1 MTINFIKGPPPP
13 EEETMKNLRP
23 CVAQWFKEKFG
34 EMTPPQTYAIPLIHE
49 NKSTLIFSP
58 TGSGKT
64 LAAFLSMID
73 MLYAMGERGE
83 LQETVYVLYVSPLR
97 ALNNDIKRNLMVP
110 LEGIREL
117 SRKSDLELPVIN
129 VAVRTGDTPQSE
141 RSKMLRHP
149 PHILITTPETL
160 AIVLTS
166 PKFSQKLKTIKWVI
180 VDEIHELCDSKRGVH
195 LSLSL
200 ERLQHLVGED
210 KEFIRVGCSAT
221 QAPVEEI
228 AKFLVGYR
236 DDGSF
241 RDCNIVD
248 VYSTKSL
255 DIRVTTPVSNLAFAS
270 YDSATDKMYEFLKD
284 QIDSHT
290 TTLIF
295 TNTRSGTERIAFR
308 LKELYGD
315 ENVDHLAAHHGSLS
329 RDTRLDVEDR
339 LKRGLLRAAVS
350 STSLELGID
359 IGYIDLVCQIGSPKS
374 VAKGLQRIGRAGHA
388 LHETSIGRLVVF
400 DLDDLVECT
409 VLVRSAYDG
418 KIDRV
423 AIPRNCL
430 DVLAQHL
437 VGMSIESRWTLTDA
451 YQLIKRSYCYHDL
464 PNEDF
469 MGVLK
474 YLAGEHVSLE
484 ERGVYR
490 KIWFDEEQQIFGRK
504 RGSRMIYYLNIG
516 TIPEEANYRVLLE
529 EYRNPLGQLS
539 ESFVERLQPGDIFV
553 LGGRAFEF
561 RRTSGMRVYV
571 RPAFGRRPTVPSWT
585 GEMLPRSFDL
595 SCDIGR
601 FRQTLADKIRKDGID
616 ATRKWLLREYR
627 IDEGSVESILVYF
640 RNQLAITGTV
650 PTDKRVMIEGYID
663 KKSRLNIVF
672 HSVYGRRVNDA
683 LSRAYAYAISRM
695 VKANVGTAILD
706 DGFVI
711 TLPAGRMIDLG
722 KISSLVTPGNF
733 EEFIRK
739 AIRKTELFKQ
749 RFRHCAV
756 RSFMVLRMYKG
767 WEISVSRQ
775 QARSV
780 KVLDLLE
787 ETEDFPVVKETYR
800 EILEDVMD
808 LPNAMSVIK
817 GINTEDIEFRVL
829 PLTDVP
835 SPFSHSLILVGAED
849 VVLMEDREALLRELH
864 RQVLSRVVGE
874 AGESLF
880 SENTAQTLYNQRQ
893 HLTPET
899 QGKTKEDILPILHD
913 IGPVEMFRD
922 TYPTILN
929 RMAVEP
935 EIVKN
940 WSEELI
946 DEGRVIIIRT
956 PKGELQGVTSS
967 DFTMY
972 YHVYRS
978 SPSEQD
984 ELEKNVLKALEER
997 PLKSS
1002 ELLELLKVKLGELRR
1017 ALRKLERAMLVV
1029 RSKYSLKGSHKE
1041 ENLETTWNL
1050 LSKHLPKPIF
1060 AKLETVDPEDRREEA
1075 VKQLLWSLGPC
1086 VPSEVGSKLNM
1097 PEDDAEKILK
1107 RLERMGIVFSG
1118 YFLPSKPPNQYLLAE
1133 DRELLR
1139 QLEKTK
1145 EPTRIPEIAV
1155 TQLVLEKQHLTSST
1169 RGKGEDGIVKIVGEL
1184 GPIQTHRALYHRI
1197 ENFDID
1203 SLRRL
1208 WGSEKRIVVGRF
1220 TERGLSY
1227 IRTDDLPIY
1236 IALHETNRSNLS
1248 DIDKIILNTIERENP
1263 IGKGRIIA
1271 LTGFSKSTVEESLQ
1285 KLEESL
1291 LTVRTT
1297 PYEMEMESQPLVLY
1311 EPVENYNYQVQKI
1324 ARSEAL
1330 RTLVLR
1336 VIEGQGL
1343 ITIQGIIAL
1352 TNLPYDEVESTLST
1366 LRKEGM
1372 ILSGQFIE
1380 GIPIE
1385 TYVVARDLQRLK
1397 EIAKDTGERD
1407 LRDNEAPFG
1416 GKIIVDILSNLDPFT
1431 WRVAQQLTDLY
1442 GSAYLNPI
1450 VVDGELLGAADVRVT
1465 QDLLHV
1471 ADLKISDIL
1480 FEKPDLVKKIG
1491 ARFIDIAS
1499 YYGLMAAEV
1508 ELIWGQPAVSEK
1520 NEKIVKV
1527 FTELGYEIVGDRL
1540 CWGETPS
1547 EIFDEQVVREFQF
1560 RKQHVHPETRGRT
1573 KEDVYKILQD
1583 LGGVW
1588 TPWED
1593 KLNIRVEGLRKE
1605 WVEELI
1611 KKDRLLL
1618 EDTLLGLRSMLVPVK
1633 DWSTDWWA
1641 SKTPLKLSED
1651 AFRLLDIIKWNS
1663 PISKKVLI
1671 RKSMMHELDVDHL
1684 LSTLTHM
1691 RMALNIGSVAQTSIW
1706 VPTDQWFPSTIRLEE
1721 YVEPHEARRRIIS
1734 RVLGSLGPLT
1744 VSQLRELTGFH
1755 SRQVRLVLTE
1765 LKDQGRVGLG
1775 RFLKSPRTQ
1784 IQFVTLEDLDELHS
1798 LASKP
1803 REEGYKRITGA
1814 LTVPPGDPLY
1824 YALKDEIKSMFRIG
1838 WCYTIVIDGS
1848 MVAAL
1853 KMKGAKKTHFI
1864 ISDLLTLEKNA
1875 DDKEIMN
1882 GIIDQIDETARSV
1895 GSIDIEL
1902 KQINSKAIAY
1912 EGNQHI
1918 VESFKQRGYKAGGL
1932 VLYKAFSMAVQPSG
1946 KEVFA
1951 EDVCREFLMRRQH
1964 LSPQCKAKGKE
1975 GILRILHDIGR
1986 VHWSDSLALRTDRFN
2001 PNDLDEL
2008 ELRDRK
2014 IIHGRFLSE
2023 GLTMV
2028 PTDELLDY
2036 YYASRPPSLILGY
2049 DDERILEA
2057 LTKSGPLDEKEL
2069 SEKTNQDGA
2078 SIRRSIENVEKAARV
2093 IKIRRDDS
2101 LYSSDGWLYDVVDH
2115 YLPKGAADFENISP
2129 KDARKRIIS
2138 KFLGANGPVSL
2149 KQIEEW
2155 SHMELAEVKS
2165 TLSELEAEGRIASN
2179 VYIEGVSGR
2188 RYVRKEDLPEL
2199 RMLEELYLSQKLG
2212 NGTPFYVTLPDSDPV
2227 VKTWKDELLTRFT
2240 IGLIELGADYY
2251 TLTLKSGSPVAAMQV
2266 HYEMNTLRIHDV
2278 EILGDAKEE
2287 TIQAIIK
2294 EIEGTARESRKL
2306 EIQIEHIT
2314 GRGVT
2319 DKLNKQQLDRFIKDG
2334 YRVTK
2339 EVLHKKL

>member
-1 MTINFIKGPPPP
+1 MTINFIKEPPPP
-13 EEETMKNLRP
+13 EVETLKALRP
-23 CVAQWFKEKFG
+23 YVAQWFKEKFG
-34 EMTPPQTYAIPLIHE
+34 DMTPPQRYAIPLIQE

-73 MLYAMGERGE
+73 MLFSMGEKGE
-83 LQETVYVLYVSPLR
+83 LQDTVYVLYVSPLR

-110 LEGIREL
+110 LEGIREV
-117 SRKSDLELPVIN
+117 SRKSNLELPIIN

-160 AIVLTS
+160 SIVLTS

-200 ERLQHLVGED
+200 ERLQHLVGEE

-255 DIRVTTPVSNLAFAS
+255 DIGVKTPVSNLAYAS
-270 YDSATDKMYEFLKD
+270 YDSATDRMYEFLKE

-295 TNTRSGTERIAFR
+295 TNTRSGTERIAFK

-339 LKRGLLRAAVS
+339 LKRGLLKAAVS

-409 VLVRSAYDG
+409 VLVKSAYDG
-418 KIDRV
+418 KIDRI

-437 VGMSIESRWTLTDA
+437 VGMSIESRWTPADA
-451 YQLIKRSYCYHDL
+451 LQLVRRSYCYHDL
-464 PNEDF
+464 SNEDF
-469 MGVLK
+469 MSVLK

-490 KIWFDEEQQIFGRK
+490 KIWFDDEQQIFGRK

-553 LGGRAFEF
+553 LGGRAYEF

-595 SCDIGR
+595 SCEIGK
-601 FRQTLADKIRKDGID
+601 FRQALADKIRKDGLD
-616 ATRKWLLREYR
+616 ATRKWLLSEYR
-627 IDEGSVESILVYF
+627 IDEGSIESILVYF

-650 PTDKRVMIEGYID
+650 PTDKRIMIEGYID
-663 KKSRLNIVF
+663 KKSRLNVVF

-683 LSRAYAYAISRM
+683 LSRAYAYAISRV

-711 TLPAGRMIDLG
+711 TLPSGRMIDLAR
-722 KISSLVTPGNF
+722 IPSLVTPENV

-775 QARSV
+775 QTRAI

-787 ETEDFPVVKETYR
+787 GMENFPVVKETYR

-808 LPNAMSVIK
+808 LPNALSVIK
-817 GINTEDIEFRVL
+817 GASTGEIDYRVL

-874 AGESLF
+874 AGEALF
-880 SENTAQTLYNQRQ
+880 SENTVQTLYNQRQ

-899 QGKTKEDILPILHD
+899 QGKTKEDILQILRD
-913 IGPVEMFRD
+913 IGPAEVFKD

-929 RMAVEP
+929 RLNVEP
-935 EIVKN
+935 EAIAR

-946 DEGRVIIIRT
+946 EEGRVIIIRT
-956 PKGELQGVTSS
+956 PKGELHGVSTS

-972 YHVYRS
+972 YHIFRS
-978 SPSEQD
+978 SPTEPD
-984 ELEKNVLKALEER
+984 DLERSVLKALEVKPLR
-997 PLKSS
+997 TADLLKS
-1002 ELLELLKVKLGELRR
+1002 LNAKPTELRR
-1017 ALRKLERAMLVV
+1017 ALRRLERSMLVV
-1029 RSKYSLKGSHKE
+1029 RSRYSLKGSAKE
-1041 ENLETTWNL
+1041 ESLETSWNL
-1050 LSKHLPKPIF
+1050 LSKHLPTTIY
-1060 AKLETVDPEDRREEA
+1060 ARLEEVDPEDEKENA
-1075 VKQLLWSLGPC
+1075 VKRLLWSYGPC
-1086 VPSEVGSKLNM
+1086 MPSEVGSQLNM
-1097 PEDDAEKILK
+1097 LEDESERILK
-1107 RLERMGIVFSG
+1107 RLERMGEVFSG
-1118 YFLPSKPPNQYLLAE
+1118 YFVPSKPPSQYLLAE

-1139 QLEKTK
+1139 QLEKSK
-1145 EPTRIPEIAV
+1145 EPTRIPETVV
-1155 TQLVLEKQHLTSST
+1155 TQLVLEKQHLSSGT
-1169 RGKGEDGIVKIVGEL
+1169 RGRGEEDIVKIIGEL

-1197 ENFDID
+1197 ENFDLD
-1203 SLRRL
+1203 SLRKL
-1208 WGSEKRIVVGRF
+1208 WANDKRIVVGRF
-1220 TERGLSY
+1220 TQRGLSY

-1236 IALHETNRSNLS
+1236 IALRESDRRTLS
-1248 DIDKIILNTIERENP
+1248 DIDKVILSTIERENP

-1271 LTGFSKSTVEESLQ
+1271 MRGFNKSTVEESLQ

-1291 LTVRTT
+1291 LVVRTT
-1297 PYEMEMESQPLVLY
+1297 PYEIEMENQPLVLY
-1311 EPVENYNYQVQKI
+1311 EPVENYSAQFQKLSK
-1324 ARSEAL
+1324 SEAL
-1330 RTLVLR
+1330 RTLILR

-1343 ITIQGIIAL
+1343 ITIQGIISL
-1352 TNLPYDEVESTLST
+1352 TNLPYEEVESTLST

-1397 EIAKDTGERD
+1397 EISNDVAAKNLNDVEI
-1407 LRDNEAPFG
+1407 PFEG
-1416 GKIIVDILSNLDPFT
+1416 RILVDVLSNLDPYS

-1450 VVDGELLGAADVRVT
+1450 IIDGGLQGAADARVT

-1471 ADLKISDIL
+1471 ADLKISEIL
-1480 FEKPDLVKKIG
+1480 LEKPELIKKVG
-1491 ARFIDIAS
+1491 KRFIDIAS
-1499 YYGLMAAEV
+1499 YYGLMAVEV
-1508 ELIWGQPAVSEK
+1508 ELIWGQPAVSER
-1520 NEKIVKV
+1520 NERLVKV

-1547 EIFDEQVVREFQF
+1547 EIFDEQVVREFQL

-1573 KEDVYKILQD
+1573 KEDVYKIVQEI
-1583 LGGVW
+1583 GGIW

-1593 KLNIRVEGLRKE
+1593 KLNIRMEGLRRE

-1611 KKDRLLL
+1611 RKDRVML
-1618 EDTLLGLRSMLVPVK
+1618 EDTLLGSRPMLIPVG
-1633 DWSTDWWA
+1633 DWSTYWWA
-1641 SKTPLKLSED
+1641 SKTIVRLTED
-1651 AFRLLDIIKWNS
+1651 AIKLLRIIKENS
-1663 PISKKVLI
+1663 PISKKALI
-1671 RKSMMHELDVDHL
+1671 RKSLMHELDVEHL
-1684 LSTLTHM
+1684 LSTLSHM
-1691 RMALNIGSVAQTSIW
+1691 RMALNIGGSQQTSIW
-1706 VPTDQWFPSTIRLEE
+1706 VTADQWFPSTVRLEE

-1734 RVLGSLGPLT
+1734 RLLGSLGPLT

-1755 SRQVRLVLTE
+1755 SRQVRLILTE
-1765 LKDQGRVGLG
+1765 LKDQGKVGLG
-1775 RFLKSPRTQ
+1775 RFLRSPRTQ
-1784 IQFVTLEDLDELHS
+1784 IQFVALSDLDELHS
-1798 LASKP
+1798 LSSKP
-1803 REEGYKRITGA
+1803 KEENTKRIIGA
-1814 LTVPPGDPLY
+1814 FTVPPGDPLY
-1824 YALKDEIKSMFRIG
+1824 FALKDEIKGMFRAG
-1838 WCYTIVIDGS
+1838 WCYTVLVDGS
-1848 MVAAL
+1848 IIASFKV
-1853 KMKGAKKTHFI
+1853 KGAKKTHFI
-1864 ISDLLTLEKNA
+1864 IADLSVLERNTNNK
-1875 DDKEIMN
+1875 DIVYR
-1882 GIIDQIDETARSV
+1882 IIDQIDETARSL
-1895 GSIDIEL
+1895 GSLDIEL
-1902 KQINSKAIAY
+1902 KQINGKAVTY
-1912 EGNQHI
+1912 EGNQNI
-1918 VESFKQRGYKAGGL
+1918 VEFFKQRGYKAGGM
-1932 VLYKAFSMAVQPSG
+1932 VLYKAFSVAIQPSG

-1951 EDVCREFLMRRQH
+1951 EDVCIDFLMRRQH
-1964 LSPQCKAKGKE
+1964 LSPQYKGTNKDD
-1975 GILRILHDIGR
+1975 ILRILRDIGR
-1986 VHWSDSLALRTDRFN
+1986 VHWSDSIAVRIDKFN

-2008 ELRDRK
+2008 EWRDHK
-2014 IIHGRFLSE
+2014 IVHGRFLSE
-2023 GLTMV
+2023 TMTLV
-2028 PTDELLDY
+2028 PVDELLDY
-2036 YYASRPPSLILGY
+2036 YYASRPNSLLLGY
-2049 DDERILEA
+2049 DDERVLEVLA
-2057 LTKSGPLDEKEL
+2057 KSGPLDEKEI
-2069 SEKTNQDGA
+2069 SEKTNQSAD
-2078 SIRRSIENVEKAARV
+2078 SVRRSIENVEKAARV
-2093 IKIRRDDS
+2093 IKVRRSDP
-2101 LYSSDGWLYDVVDH
+2101 LYASDGWLYDVIDH
-2115 YLPKGAADFENISP
+2115 YLPKGTAEFENRSP
-2129 KDARKRIIS
+2129 KESRKRIIL
-2138 KFLGANGPVSL
+2138 KFLAANGPVSL
-2149 KQIEEW
+2149 RQIEEW

-2165 TLSELEAEGRIASN
+2165 ALSELEAEGKTTSS
-2179 VYIEGVSGR
+2179 VYIEGVAGR
-2188 RYVRKEDLPEL
+2188 RYVRKEDLSEL
-2199 RMLEELYLSQKLG
+2199 RRLEELYLSQRLN
-2212 NGTPFYVTLPDSDPV
+2212 NGPPYYVTLPNCDPV
-2227 VKTWKDELLTRFT
+2227 IKVWKDELLRQFT

-2251 TLTLKSGSPVAAMQV
+2251 MLTLRSGNPVAAMQM
-2266 HYEMNTLRIHDV
+2266 HYEMNTLRIHDM
-2278 EILGDAKEE
+2278 EFLNSSEE
-2287 TIQAIIK
+2287 TVHAVIK
-2294 EIEGTARESRKL
+2294 EIERTAEESRKL
-2306 EIQIEHIT
+2306 DVQIEHIS
-2314 GRGVT
+2314 GRGVM
-2319 DKLNKQQLDRFIKDG
+2319 DKLNRQQIERFF
-2334 YRVTK
+2334 K
-2339 EVLHKKL
+2339 EGFRIDKEILHKKL